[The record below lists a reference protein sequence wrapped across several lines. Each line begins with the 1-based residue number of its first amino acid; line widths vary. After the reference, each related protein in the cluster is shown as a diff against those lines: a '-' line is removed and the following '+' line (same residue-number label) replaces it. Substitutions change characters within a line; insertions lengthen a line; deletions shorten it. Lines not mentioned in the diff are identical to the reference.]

1 MISNL
6 VLYVNKHCGERAEDA
21 ALAVFRLEEEVAA
34 HRALV
39 AAALELVAQRDREA
53 SVKDDRIQALREEIR
68 RYVSAVV
75 EPDQHKDD

>member
-1 MISNL
+1 MISDL
-6 VLYVNKHCGERAEDA
+6 VRQVAVGCGENT
-21 ALAVFRLEEEVAA
+21 ALAVWRLEEAVAA

-39 AAALELVAQRDREA
+39 AEALKIVSQRDREA

-75 EPDQHKDD
+75 KPGPSLIRD